1 MGKGGSDGKLIGTK
15 PPRAGGSLAAES
27 GRLLRHTSVMGS
39 RKLSKADTA
48 LLTASFQRLSLRPH
62 RDPTIKVYLFEK

>member
-1 MGKGGSDGKLIGTK
+1 MGKGGSDGKVIDMK

-27 GRLLRHTSVMGS
+27 GRLLRNTSLMGS

-62 RDPTIKVYLFEK
+62 SDPTIKVYLFEK

>member
-1 MGKGGSDGKLIGTK
+1 MIDTK

-27 GRLLRHTSVMGS
+27 GRLLRNTSLMGS

-48 LLTASFQRLSLRPH
+48 LLTASFQ
-62 RDPTIKVYLFEK
+62 